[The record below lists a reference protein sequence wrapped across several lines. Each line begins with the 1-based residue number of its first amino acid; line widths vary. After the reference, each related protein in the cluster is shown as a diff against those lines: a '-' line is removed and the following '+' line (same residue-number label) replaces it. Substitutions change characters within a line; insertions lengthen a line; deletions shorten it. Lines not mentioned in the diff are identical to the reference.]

1 MKGNPMS
8 TCVETSSPVAEAP
21 RPRRSRAPRRVNDPA
36 AGPAPPAAPKSR
48 DAGKTKVSVY
58 LDADVARKLA
68 VASILRQVDQSD
80 VANRILAEALS
91 PVVAF
96 EKPKATRLPAE
107 TLTVTEIGSDPAA

>member
-1 MKGNPMS
+1 MS
-8 TCVETSSPVAEAP
+8 TYVEPSSPVAEAP
-21 RPRRSRAPRRVNDPA
+21 RPRRSRTPRRVKDPA
-36 AGPAPPAAPKSR
+36 AGPAPDPAPKSR

-96 EKPKATRLPAE
+96 EKPKATRPSAEALP
-107 TLTVTEIGSDPAA
+107 VSEIDRDPAA